1 MLYNNNTTMGAVA
14 HSYLANNIQNST
26 DAMKIFLA
34 DYKDLLAENAQLR
47 QENINLQME
56 LEIVKED
63 YPLNYFLPKAI
74 INK

>member
-1 MLYNNNTTMGAVA
+1 MGAVA
-14 HSYLANNIQNST
+14 HSYLASNIQNST

-47 QENINLQME
+47 QENTNLQME

-63 YPLNYFLPKAI
+63 YLLNYFLPKAI